1 MFACYLNFFFSISPF
16 TSLFLPFYEVKIAI
30 VVKIVGFII
39 IFQLNK
45 VIKFGG

>member
-1 MFACYLNFFFSISPF
+1 MFAYYLNSFFSISPF
-16 TSLFLPFYEVKIAI
+16 TSLFCHFYEVKIAI
-30 VVKIVGFII
+30 VVKFGGFII